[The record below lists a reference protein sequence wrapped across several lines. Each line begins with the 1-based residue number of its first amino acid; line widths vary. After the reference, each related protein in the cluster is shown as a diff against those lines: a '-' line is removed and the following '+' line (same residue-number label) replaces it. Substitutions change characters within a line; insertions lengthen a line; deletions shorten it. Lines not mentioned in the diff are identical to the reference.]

1 MQPKK
6 ILILDGHPAESS
18 LSRTFAD
25 TYAEAARAKGHDV
38 KTVHLSDL
46 EFDFDFGQGN
56 YHDFKPLEPVL
67 EQVLQDFE
75 WSDHLVLT
83 TPMWWGGL
91 PAKLKGLVD
100 RMFIPGRTFDTR
112 NPNKLGFPAPM
123 LDGRTARVIITSD
136 TPGWFMRLV
145 YRRALIHQMRGQVLG
160 FVGFKPTRFTW
171 FSGASYPKQV
181 SVQKWITRV
190 TRLGAAAA

>member
-25 TYAEAARAKGHDV
+25 TYAEAAHAKGHDV
-38 KTVHLSDL
+38 KIVHLSEL

-91 PAKLKGLVD
+91 PAKLKGLID

-171 FSGASYPKQV
+171 FSGASYPKQD
-181 SVQKWITRV
+181 SVQKWIARV

>member
-25 TYAEAARAKGHDV
+25 TYAQAARAKGHDV

-46 EFDFDFGQGN
+46 VFDFDFGQGN

-91 PAKLKGLVD
+91 PAKLKGLID

-171 FSGASYPKQV
+171 FSGASYPKQS